1 MTVKETG
8 LPGRNRISRDSDSEH
23 CPIESYYL
31 IAIDLGGSRSRRRV
45 FIFVSQWTTERN
57 RIADSLVALATDDL
71 CPTLIIITEGA
82 CKCRR
87 YYVIVVCYCP
97 PPLHHF
103 RFVLSLIMA
112 NLMSAV
118 VSIPGHVYQLVI
130 KPEQEQQEE
139 VVNNGGG
146 SGGNGGGVTWLEQ
159 LDEPDSTLFNSWYW
173 HKQGLDGLTVLVSL
187 ASVLSILLISLDRY
201 YVTPPFT

>member
-1 MTVKETG
+1 MPLAIFRFPPQFRQPIRVNMDYSISNRCPTAHDSFSFLFFLYLSAVMTVKETG

-71 CPTLIIITEGA
+71 CPTPIIITEGA

-97 PPLHHF
+97 PTPF
-103 RFVLSLIMA
+103 QIC
-112 NLMSAV
+112 
-118 VSIPGHVYQLVI
+118 PQLNYG
-130 KPEQEQQEE
+130 Q
-139 VVNNGGG
+139 
-146 SGGNGGGVTWLEQ
+146 
-159 LDEPDSTLFNSWYW
+159 PDVGRRQHPRARVPTCD
-173 HKQGLDGLTVLVSL
+173 QARAGATRRG
-187 ASVLSILLISLDRY
+187 RE
-201 YVTPPFT
+201 